1 MEISET
7 RIPAIVLYRG
17 NEFAIL
23 RVFKSQKSPFTTKI
37 AGEFPKHNLIVASN
51 YGTFW
56 SLVFYKI
63 SGPETD
69 PLLSSSMQQ
78 ALFKCEIHD

>member
-7 RIPAIVLYRG
+7 RIPAIALYRG

-23 RVFKSQKSPFTTKI
+23 QVFKSQKSPFTTKI
-37 AGEFPKHNLIVASN
+37 AGEFPKHNLIVTSN

-56 SLVFYKI
+56 SLVFYKNLGTRI
-63 SGPETD
+63 RPSTQ
-69 PLLSSSMQQ
+69 LINATS
-78 ALFKCEIHD
+78 FV